1 MFTTAGLARFA
12 MSRNV
17 VAVTGPLS
25 GVLFIAGAA
34 TVCAD
39 DSGDRPSLDAITKAA
54 AADVTAM
61 SNA

>member
-12 MSRNV
+12 ISRNV
-17 VAVTGPLS
+17 VAVTGPES
-25 GVLFIAGAA
+25 GALFMAGAA

-39 DSGDRPSLDAITKAA
+39 DSGDSPSRDAITRAA
-54 AADVTAM
+54 AAEVIAM

>member
-1 MFTTAGLARFA
+1 
-12 MSRNV
+12 
-17 VAVTGPLS
+17 VTGPLG

-54 AADVTAM
+54 AADVIAM